1 MIIIGDKLVPSTEL
15 FKIFNIEDIKNTEAN
30 STLYFLF
37 NDEILKY
44 CFENSLDFA
53 VKIESIKEAIYA
65 NALNAKYIIAEKKLA
80 KKIQKI
86 AENYMFD
93 SKVLAIIETNDEFE
107 DIAKVEI
114 DGVIYKE
121 SLLWKR
127 F

>member
-1 MIIIGDKLVPSTEL
+1 MIIIGDKLVPSAKF
-15 FKIFNIEDIKNTEAN
+15 FKISNIDEIKNTEAN

-121 SLLWKR
+121 SLL
-127 F
+127 

>member
-37 NDEILKY
+37 NYEILKY
-44 CFENSLDFA
+44 CFENSLDYA
-53 VKIESIKEAIYA
+53 VKIKSLKEAIYA

-80 KKIQKI
+80 KKVQKI

-121 SLLWKR
+121 SLV
-127 F
+127 

>member
-1 MIIIGDKLVPSTEL
+1 MIIIGDKLVPSAKL
-15 FKIFNIEDIKNTEAN
+15 FAISTIEEIKNTEAN

-121 SLLWKR
+121 SLV
-127 F
+127 

>member
-121 SLLWKR
+121 SLV
-127 F
+127 

>member
-1 MIIIGDKLVPSTEL
+1 MIIIGDKLVPSTEP

-80 KKIQKI
+80 KKVQKI

-121 SLLWKR
+121 SLV
-127 F
+127 

>member
-1 MIIIGDKLVPSTEL
+1 MIIIGDKLVPSTEP

-121 SLLWKR
+121 SLVWKR

>member
-1 MIIIGDKLVPSTEL
+1 MIIIGDKLVPSTEP

-121 SLLWKR
+121 SLV
-127 F
+127 